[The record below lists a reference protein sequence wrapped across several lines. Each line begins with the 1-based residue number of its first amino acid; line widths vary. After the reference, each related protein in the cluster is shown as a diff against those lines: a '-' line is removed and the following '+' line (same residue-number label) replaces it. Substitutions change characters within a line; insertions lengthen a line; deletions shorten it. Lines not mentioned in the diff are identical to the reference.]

1 MEKNQALID
10 KLPKGDIDAFK
21 IFFES
26 FYPSLCLFANR
37 YLNDEEASLDMVQD
51 AFAFLWSKKIDF
63 PSLDS
68 AKSYLFKY
76 VKNRSLNYLRD
87 KQSRDRL
94 NVEIMVSETYF
105 RDSIIEE
112 ETYQIIHK
120 AIQALPPQSRKIMF
134 LSLDGYKNQEIAD
147 HLNISI
153 NTVKTIK
160 LRAFRTIRNDLDPQ
174 IFTLFLISC
183 GGLNKLFPGRWK

>member
-37 YLNDEEASLDMVQD
+37 YLNDEDASLDMAQD
-51 AFAFLWSKKIDF
+51 AFVFLWTRNLDF
-63 PSLDS
+63 PSFDS

-87 KQSRDRL
+87 KQSRARL
-94 NVEIMVSETYF
+94 NLEIVAADTYF
-105 RDSIIEE
+105 HEGVIEE
-112 ETYQIIHK
+112 ETYSIIYR
-120 AIQALPPQSRKIMF
+120 AILLLPPQSQKVML
-134 LSLDGYKNQEIAD
+134 LSLDGLKNAEIAQE
-147 HLNISI
+147 LGISI

-160 LRAFRTIRNDLDPQ
+160 LRAFRVLKKNIHPG
-174 IFTLFLISC
+174 IFTLFVIC
-183 GGLNKLFPGRWK
+183 CLNRF